1 MLFLCLFKKK
11 TLLTPWSQR
20 YSFMFSSRSLIVSL
34 FTFQSVTHLELIFL
48 YDLRWGK
55 GLFVSLPHF
64 GMWDLSSPTRD

>member
-1 MLFLCLFKKK
+1 
-11 TLLTPWSQR
+11 
-20 YSFMFSSRSLIVSL
+20 MFSSRSLIVSL

-64 GMWDLSSPTRD
+64 GRWDLSSPTRD

>member
-1 MLFLCLFKKK
+1 MLFCAYLQKK

-20 YSFMFSSRSLIVSL
+20 YSMFSSRSLIVSL

-55 GLFVSLPHF
+55 GLLVSLPHF
-64 GMWDLSSPTRD
+64 GIWELSSPTRD